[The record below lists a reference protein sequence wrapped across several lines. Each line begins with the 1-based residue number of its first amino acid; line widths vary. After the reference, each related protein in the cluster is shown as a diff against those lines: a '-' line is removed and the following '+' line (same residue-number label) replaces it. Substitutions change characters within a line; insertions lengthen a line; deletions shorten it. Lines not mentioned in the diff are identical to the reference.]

1 MFMENVQ
8 IRHVEFTDY
17 PDLRR
22 LFSHPQVYRD
32 TLQLPLPSEEMWAK
46 RIKDFPAG
54 MHSLVACIDEEV
66 VGQLTIEAN
75 QRARRKHVATFGIA
89 VDANYCGKGIG
100 SALGVYTDDSAQRR
114 ANKDMQAERERL
126 QNIEQQNLIL
136 KNDNEQA
143 QVTTFAESELGIV
156 DDTAAASRRKKQAT
170 GGATSGLG
178 LQV

>member
-1 MFMENVQ
+1 MGF
-8 IRHVEFTDY
+8 FKG
-17 PDLRR
+17 L
-22 LFSHPQVYRD
+22 L
-32 TLQLPLPSEEMWAK
+32 
-46 RIKDFPAG
+46 
-54 MHSLVACIDEEV
+54 
-66 VGQLTIEAN
+66 
-75 QRARRKHVATFGIA
+75 
-89 VDANYCGKGIG
+89 KGIG

-136 KNDNEQA
+136 QNANEHE
-143 QVTTFAESELGIV
+143 QVTTFADSELGIV